1 MRPLV
6 LILSKMREYVQV
18 FKAKDG
24 DKDKSNTLMFL
35 HINVDRLLEK

>member
-18 FKAKDG
+18 FKVKDE